1 MTKKERQQTDSIQRN
16 QIRIFRMEQVAEK
29 YIVQE
34 VKLLRRDQFWALISQ
49 QIRED
54 EANLEH
60 LKSKKR

>member
-16 QIRIFRMEQVAEK
+16 QIRIFRMEQVAE
-29 YIVQE
+29 ILQE
-34 VKLLRRDQFWALISQ
+34 VKLLRRDQFWELISQ
-49 QIRED
+49 QIQED